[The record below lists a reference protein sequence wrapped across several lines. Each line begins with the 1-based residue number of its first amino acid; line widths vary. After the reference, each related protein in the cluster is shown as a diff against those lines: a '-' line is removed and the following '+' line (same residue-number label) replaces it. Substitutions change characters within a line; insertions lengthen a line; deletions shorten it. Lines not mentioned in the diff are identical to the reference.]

1 LGTIFGALLLAF
13 GLIKN
18 NEEVKLV
25 SLAIFVII
33 AVLTLPVY
41 FTGEPPRKKSL
52 STCPRQLMKVLRNMR
67 KRR

>member
-1 LGTIFGALLLAF
+1 LGTILGALLLAF

-18 NEEVKLV
+18 NEEIKQVNLG
-25 SLAIFVII
+25 IFVII

-52 STCPRQLMKVLRNMR
+52 STCPR
-67 KRR
+67 

>member
-41 FTGEPPRKKSL
+41 FTGEHPRMKSL
-52 STCPRQLMKVLRNMR
+52 STFPR
-67 KRR
+67 